1 MHHVPVMHERAVGHA
16 VHAFGGVHAGHV
28 VHHVRAVFR
37 LPAELHRIEHA
48 EDHGGVRE
56 DQIRNDGCDGRT
68 SLPDARLVV
77 GDEAR
82 FQKTDVEERKA
93 GSHVGD
99 GCRDVNP
106 GAPFGHLGEVEGGVG
121 GKECDARSARKGRE
135 LVEGNERTA
144 FAGLEKQKDFA
155 HDVAFG
161 QEHRN
166 GHEKDEQV
174 PRAHHELHIVRHSHF
189 ESPRN

>member
-1 MHHVPVMHERAVGHA
+1 MHHVTVMHERAVGHA
-16 VHAFGGVHAGHV
+16 VHAFGSVHAGHAVHAVVGRHCSHV

-56 DQIRNDGCDGRT
+56 DQIGNDGCDGRT
-68 SLPDARLVV
+68 SLPDARLVA

-82 FQKTDVEERKA
+82 FQKTDVDERNA
-93 GSHVGD
+93 GSNVGG

-135 LVEGNERTA
+135 LVEGNERAA
-144 FAGLEKQKDFA
+144 FAGLENLKA
-155 HDVAFG
+155 
-161 QEHRN
+161 
-166 GHEKDEQV
+166 EKYTLT
-174 PRAHHELHIVRHSHF
+174 RSLTFRC
-189 ESPRN
+189 